1 MNRHEWKD
9 EAACLGQD
17 VELFFDKYEEQP
29 EVRGNVDAICKDCPV
44 RKLCFANGIT
54 NKEWGVWGGI
64 YLENG
69 EISKEFNNHKDKE
82 DWSNTWQALTMD
94 R

>member
-29 EVRGNVDAICKDCPV
+29 EVRDGVDAICQQCPV
-44 RKLCFANGIT
+44 RKMCFANGIT
-54 NKEWGVWGGI
+54 NKEWGIWGGV

-69 EISKEFNNHKDKE
+69 EISKEFNNHRDKE
-82 DWSNTWQALTMD
+82 GWSKTWQALTMD
-94 R
+94 Q